1 MIGLPRVRYELT
13 LTYVGVKVWQV
24 TLTNHNYPH
33 VVLTRRDYTQNLWS
47 TADGHL
53 LMDKFMTRTNT
64 LWCPRQLPAT
74 SLVHY
79 QCYYRHAVTLLLW
92 FSSVC
97 PGPYLRGVTGS
108 TPRNYKNFF
117 SLYKNYMLH
126 NMWPLVL
133 GQKPLKCQE
142 KPSGVYKMQQTT
154 GGGYSAPPEP

>member
-13 LTYVGVKVWQV
+13 MTYVGVKVRQV

-108 TPRNYKNFF
+108 TPEIIRIFF
-117 SLYKNYMLH
+117 HCIKITCSIICGLWCLVRSLWNAGKAIWRLQNATNHWGRL
-126 NMWPLVL
+126 
-133 GQKPLKCQE
+133 
-142 KPSGVYKMQQTT
+142 
-154 GGGYSAPPEP
+154 